1 MAKLINLNNMPLAT
15 SGLKL
20 SKNIS
25 IEEIEEH
32 PFFKEL
38 YNIDPVLLERI
49 TKSMEKD
56 GFDASQPVHIWITTG
71 EDEIPHKYLFD
82 GYTRVAAAR
91 AAGIKIIPYF
101 EHKFETQDEAY
112 MYALHLQVD
121 RRNLSEQELIDNI
134 EKLMGTEYV
143 QNCIGR
149 KSEVIAD
156 TLGISA
162 RKVQQAL
169 SVINDA
175 TDEQKE
181 EIASGAKSINK
192 IYKENHPTKKEKK
205 EDSEEIGNAAGW
217 TAEPSEYADDFDDDS
232 DDTET
237 ISDALDD
244 TSGDPKGLSISDHS
258 DHIERPSYKM
268 SAKEDSE
275 RTKERHEAYESG
287 FVEGFTKA
295 VNYVLCQ
302 KLKNATAKSIY
313 KAVFCTSELTKE
325 FLDTFE
331 PDEKGMGYYTTLR
344 NEIIRDENLT
354 DYNELPVEE
363 TEDDTNDSA
372 PETDE
377 GFDIGDIDF
386 AEGE

>member
-1 MAKLINLNNMPLAT
+1 MAKKIIFGDMPLANN
-15 SGLKL
+15 GLKL
-20 SKNIS
+20 SKKIS
-25 IEEIEEH
+25 VTEIEKH
-32 PFFKEL
+32 PVFESI
-38 YNIDPVLLERI
+38 YTIDPDLKDRI
-49 TKSMEKD
+49 AEDMKAH
-56 GFDASQPVHIWITTG
+56 GFDPSQPVHIWACTE
-71 EDEIPHKYLFD
+71 EDGTAHKYLID
-82 GYTRVAAAR
+82 GYTRLSAAEQ
-91 AAGIKIIPYF
+91 AGITVIPYY
-101 EHKFETQDEAY
+101 EHKFENQDEAY

-121 RRNLSEQELIDNI
+121 RRNLTEQELLYNI
-134 EKLMGTEYV
+134 EKLMGTDYV
-143 QNCIGR
+143 QSHKGR
-149 KSEVIAD
+149 KADAIAEK
-156 TLGISA
+156 LGISS
-162 RKVQQAL
+162 RKVQQAM

-192 IYKENHPTKKEKK
+192 IYKENHEKKKEKS
-205 EDSEEIGNAAGW
+205 EDDEESANVGGW
-217 TAEPSEYADDFDDDS
+217 TAEPTEYADDFDDEN

-287 FVEGFTKA
+287 FVEGFIKA

-344 NEIIRDENLT
+344 NEIIRDENLK

-363 TEDDTNDSA
+363 TEDDTNDSE

-386 AEGE
+386 AQGE